1 MRALKFQMPAQI
13 QKWILVSTSNYQS
26 IKMFEALI
34 VCHDADIEILGAG
47 LLHVNQVSAQQDRRF
62 YSHIVTDHI
71 LAFVSLNTPG
81 G

>member
-1 MRALKFQMPAQI
+1 MICTLRI
-13 QKWILVSTSNYQS
+13 RKWRQS
-26 IKMFEALI
+26 QSVKEIEDLI
-34 VCHDADIEILGAG
+34 VCHDADIEILGACF
-47 LLHVNQVSAQQDRRF
+47 LHVNEVSAQQDRRF